1 MKRINYQ
8 EYNSSMGTLIDLED
22 ENTFK
27 LNYKKE
33 AINMPY
39 NKLIYNYERLLD
51 KSKPYYFY
59 CKKGNKSRKMVSIL
73 EIYGYNVTQVII

>member
-27 LNYKKE
+27 LNHKEE

-39 NKLIYNYERLLD
+39 NKLIYN
-51 KSKPYYFY
+51 
-59 CKKGNKSRKMVSIL
+59 
-73 EIYGYNVTQVII
+73 

>member
-8 EYNSSMGTLIDLED
+8 EYNPSMGTLIDLED
-22 ENTFK
+22 EYTFK
-27 LNYKKE
+27 EGHKKE
-33 AINMPY
+33 AINIPY

-59 CKKGNKSRKMVSIL
+59 CKKGNKSRKIVSIL